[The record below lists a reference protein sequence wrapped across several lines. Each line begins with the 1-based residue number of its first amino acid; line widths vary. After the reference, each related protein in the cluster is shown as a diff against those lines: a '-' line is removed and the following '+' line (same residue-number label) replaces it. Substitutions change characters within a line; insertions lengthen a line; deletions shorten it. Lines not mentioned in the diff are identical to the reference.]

1 MADCGVRGAGVMCE
15 MGICLAW
22 RGVGGDWI
30 RELGLGFTYP
40 VGTGGVLDV
49 CLGCGSLGGYGT

>member
-1 MADCGVRGAGVMCE
+1 MADCGVRGVGVMCE

-30 RELGLGFTYP
+30 RGLGLGFTYP
-40 VGTGGVLDV
+40 VGTG
-49 CLGCGSLGGYGT
+49 